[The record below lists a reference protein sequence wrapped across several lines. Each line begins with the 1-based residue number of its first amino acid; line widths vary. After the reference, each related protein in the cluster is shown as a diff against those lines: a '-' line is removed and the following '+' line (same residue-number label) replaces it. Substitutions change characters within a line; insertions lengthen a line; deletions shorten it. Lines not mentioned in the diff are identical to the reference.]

1 MSVNKYEYL
10 SGGEILPSN
19 EQKIIEQAKFTYSSL
34 RKAFEKQMKTIE
46 DQGKTQFD
54 VLKDSK
60 DNREKLIKAIEVKSE
75 DRNDQSTAADIF
87 NDLI

>member
-1 MSVNKYEYL
+1 
-10 SGGEILPSN
+10 
-19 EQKIIEQAKFTYSSL
+19 
-34 RKAFEKQMKTIE
+34 MKTIE

-75 DRNDQSTAADIF
+75 HRNDQSTAADIF

>member
-1 MSVNKYEYL
+1 
-10 SGGEILPSN
+10 
-19 EQKIIEQAKFTYSSL
+19 
-34 RKAFEKQMKTIE
+34 MKTIE

-60 DNREKLIKAIEVKSE
+60 DNREKLIKTIEVKSE

>member
-1 MSVNKYEYL
+1 MSINKYEYL
-10 SGGEILPSN
+10 SGEEILPSN
-19 EQKIIEQAKFTYSSL
+19 KKKIIEQAKFTYSSL
-34 RKAFEKQMKTIE
+34 RKAFEKQIKTIE
-46 DQGKTQFD
+46 DQGKTQAD

-60 DNREKLIKAIEVKSE
+60 NNREKLIKAIEVKSE

>member
-1 MSVNKYEYL
+1 MNIFLVKKYYL
-10 SGGEILPSN
+10 LIKK
-19 EQKIIEQAKFTYSSL
+19 KIIEQAKFTYSSL
-34 RKAFEKQMKTIE
+34 HKAFEKQIKTIE
-46 DQGKTQFD
+46 DQGKTQAD

>member
-1 MSVNKYEYL
+1 MSVNQYEYL
-10 SGGEILPSN
+10 SGEEILPSN

-75 DRNDQSTAADIF
+75 HRNDQSTAADIF

>member
-1 MSVNKYEYL
+1 MSVNQYEYL
-10 SGGEILPSN
+10 SGEEILPSN

-75 DRNDQSTAADIF
+75 DRDDQSTAADIF

>member
-1 MSVNKYEYL
+1 MSINKYEYL
-10 SGGEILPSN
+10 SGEEILPSN
-19 EQKIIEQAKFTYSSL
+19 KKKIIEQAKFTYSSL
-34 RKAFEKQMKTIE
+34 RKAFEKQIKTIE
-46 DQGKTQFD
+46 DQGKTQAD

-60 DNREKLIKAIEVKSE
+60 DNREKLIKAIEVNSE

>member
-1 MSVNKYEYL
+1 
-10 SGGEILPSN
+10 
-19 EQKIIEQAKFTYSSL
+19 
-34 RKAFEKQMKTIE
+34 MKTIE

-75 DRNDQSTAADIF
+75 DRNNQSTAADIF